1 MSSYEPSQFDAQSS
15 VPTPVDIAELA
26 LVEAELDKRWPETKI
41 EPSLTRIEALM
52 DVLGSPQHNYP
63 SVHVTGTN
71 GKTSVTRMIDSLM
84 TALHRRTGRTTS
96 LICRS
101 RPSGSAST
109 VIRSRRGSTWTRS
122 ARSSRTCR

>member
-52 DVLGSPQHNYP
+52 DVLARLS
-63 SVHVTGTN
+63 TTIRRC
-71 GKTSVTRMIDSLM
+71 TSREPTV
-84 TALHRRTGRTTS
+84 RRR
-96 LICRS
+96 
-101 RPSGSAST
+101 
-109 VIRSRRGSTWTRS
+109 
-122 ARSSRTCR
+122 

>member
-52 DVLGSPQHNYP
+52 DVLGLASAQL
-63 SVHVTGTN
+63 SVG
-71 GKTSVTRMIDSLM
+71 
-84 TALHRRTGRTTS
+84 
-96 LICRS
+96 
-101 RPSGSAST
+101 
-109 VIRSRRGSTWTRS
+109 
-122 ARSSRTCR
+122 ARHGNQR